1 MEKKINELT
10 EIEIKALLYD
20 QIVILERTKN
30 NIQILQN
37 RLQELETQKNEL

>member
-1 MEKKINELT
+1 MEKTINELT